1 MRPSDSSPALSK
13 GSISIILPH
22 LGGGGAERLHVNLAN
37 DWIERGYSV
46 EFILLNKRGELLELL
61 RPEITVTD
69 LAADRIRVAITAL
82 ALYLGKTRPDV
93 ILCAMWP
100 LTSAVVL
107 SWLLSGRRCAL
118 FLSDHEHLS
127 HSYLVQ
133 RRVRAG
139 YLKNLIRFSYPLAK
153 GLIAVSQG
161 VKDDLCSLGNLSE
174 KKVKVIYNPAATGVC
189 AERESSER
197 SDCLWGK
204 GFTHHLLA
212 VGRLS
217 VQKDFRTL
225 INAFSLLP
233 KSLNAKLVI
242 LGEGSSRKELE
253 DLVGKLGLKEMVAL
267 PGFVVDPY
275 PFFRSADL
283 FVLSSEWEGFGNV
296 IVEALECGLP
306 VVSTDCPSGPSEIL
320 EEGRYGR
327 LVPVGDA
334 AALASAIAS
343 SLSESH
349 DRELL
354 MNRAKDFSV
363 QKISD
368 EYVAYLFQKGG

>member
-1 MRPSDSSPALSK
+1 
-13 GSISIILPH
+13 
-22 LGGGGAERLHVNLAN
+22 
-37 DWIERGYSV
+37 V
-46 EFILLNKRGELLELL
+46 EFILLSRSGELIELL

-69 LAADRIRVAITAL
+69 LAAERIRDAITKL
-82 ALYLGKTRPDV
+82 ASYLGKTRPDV

-100 LTSAVVL
+100 LTSAVVV
-107 SWLLSGRRCAL
+107 SWLLSGRRSSL

-127 HSYLVQ
+127 HSYLGQ
-133 RRVRAG
+133 NRVRPG
-139 YLKNLIRFSYPLAK
+139 YLKNLIRFTYPLAS
-153 GLIAVSQG
+153 GVITVSQG
-161 VKDDLCSLGNLSE
+161 VKDDLCRRGNLSE
-174 KKVKVIYNPAATGVC
+174 KRVKVIYNPAATGISPV
-189 AERESSER
+189 RESSDT
-197 SDCLWGK
+197 SDRLWGK
-204 GFTHHLLA
+204 GFTFHLLA

-225 INAFSLLP
+225 IKAFSLLP

-242 LGEGSSRKELE
+242 LGEGSSRNELE
-253 DLVGKLGLKEMVAL
+253 ELVTQLGLTERVAL

-296 IVEALECGLP
+296 IVEALECALP

-320 EEGRYGR
+320 EDGRYGR

-334 AALASAIAS
+334 AALASAMAL
-343 SLSESH
+343 SLSASH

-368 EYVAYLFQKGG
+368 EYLAYLFHKGGLIDSRSYKKLSDLR